1 MSAFRRLHAA
11 TCPVSVMS
19 HEWAAQAARGA
30 MAELEVVLGRR
41 LVPEDL
47 GLTSSDLAEISEGLR
62 PYAVEAAENGDSYP
76 AGDVMHGIIWFCD
89 LDDPDDVV
97 VLAEVAR
104 RFCFGEDMLACMT
117 DRYSSFEQFESETSN
132 FLSEVQARRIFDAA
146 ALLGGPRRI
155 ADYEDLNWLASE
167 SDEAIVGVLT
177 TPRDRAAEALRES
190 A

>member
-1 MSAFRRLHAA
+1 MPSETKTDRPDQYNAEIKPSAARHQVEPFMSAFRRLHAA

-19 HEWAAQAARGA
+19 HEWAAQAARG
-30 MAELEVVLGRR
+30 
-41 LVPEDL
+41 
-47 GLTSSDLAEISEGLR
+47 
-62 PYAVEAAENGDSYP
+62 
-76 AGDVMHGIIWFCD
+76 
-89 LDDPDDVV
+89 
-97 VLAEVAR
+97 
-104 RFCFGEDMLACMT
+104 
-117 DRYSSFEQFESETSN
+117 
-132 FLSEVQARRIFDAA
+132 A